1 MLLLL
6 FPWKV
11 QFIVYLFQ
19 KKYLKM
25 LFAKVSKTV
34 TWVVTKTGISGYHR
48 ESNIGLPET
57 EQS

>member
-1 MLLLL
+1 
-6 FPWKV
+6 
-11 QFIVYLFQ
+11 
-19 KKYLKM
+19 M
-25 LFAKVSKTV
+25 LFDKVSKTV